1 MRQIGCAELK
11 AWLDDPLGKPPL
23 LLDVREAWEF
33 QLCHIE
39 GSQLLPMA
47 QIPSRLSDLDRNRE
61 MVVICHHGVRSF
73 SVCRFLDAQGF
84 QAVIN
89 LSGGVAAWAREVDP
103 RMPTY

>member
-1 MRQIGCAELK
+1 
-11 AWLDDPLGKPPL
+11 
-23 LLDVREAWEF
+23 
-33 QLCHIE
+33 
-39 GSQLLPMA
+39 
-47 QIPSRLSDLDRNRE
+47 
-61 MVVICHHGVRSF
+61 VRSF